1 LATVLSEAGNAL
13 KNLYFCS
20 LILAP
25 MEHPLRTLQH
35 DAADPI
41 GALQQEIAVLESSIE
56 GIRKE
61 VGVFEN
67 QLHSR
72 LDREIS
78 RIRELTELYKR
89 QKQEK
94 KAKRLEQKK
103 RGKNWVE
110 PRPLPQRP
118 PARDVSPS
126 APTKEQQALKRLY
139 REAVVQVHPDKLMQA
154 GGGTDRIARAT
165 ALTAHLNALYKRG
178 DLEEMLLFW
187 EQIVGNTASL
197 LESGGQQPPIDGALR
212 LETLKRKKEHL
223 VLQLEQLKNSYSY
236 QVLTTYE
243 NPLSFIDELYLQFME
258 RIKQLEKRT
267 RSKGSK

>member
-1 LATVLSEAGNAL
+1 M
-13 KNLYFCS
+13 K
-20 LILAP
+20 
-25 MEHPLRTLQH
+25 HPLRTLQH

-41 GALQQEIAVLESSIE
+41 RVLQQEIAVLEASIE

-61 VGVFEN
+61 VGAFET

-78 RIRELTELYKR
+78 RIRELTDLYKS

-94 KAKRLEQKK
+94 KARRLEQKK

-118 PARDVSPS
+118 LAREGSPASP
-126 APTKEQQALKRLY
+126 AEEQQALRRLY
-139 REAVVQVHPDKLMQA
+139 REAVVQVHPDKLMRA
-154 GGGTDRIARAT
+154 GGGPDRIARAT
-165 ALTAHLNALYKRG
+165 ALTAQLNALYKRG

-187 EQIVGNTASL
+187 EQIAGSTASL
-197 LESGGQQPPIDGALR
+197 KESGGPKPPIDGALR
-212 LETLKRKKEHL
+212 LEALKRKKENL
-223 VLQLEQLKNSYSY
+223 ATQLEQLKNSYSY

-267 RSKGSK
+267 RSKGGK